1 MQAPG
6 KTKNFIT
13 ALRTVRRYKRSL
25 RNENLKLMKKNHIL
39 QRRSWNQFL
48 SKKNLILNMDKMY
61 RTSKVIGNIIIQKF
75 FVPVIITG
83 TGVAYSF
90 RYRYYNEKTQKNR

>member
-25 RNENLKLMKKNHIL
+25 RNENLKLMKKK
-39 QRRSWNQFL
+39 SYFT
-48 SKKNLILNMDKMY
+48 KKVMEPIFIK
-61 RTSKVIGNIIIQKF
+61 
-75 FVPVIITG
+75 
-83 TGVAYSF
+83 
-90 RYRYYNEKTQKNR
+90 EKINSEYG